1 MSHAADLPK
10 ISIITPSLNQGRF
23 LRKCLKSILSQDYP
37 RLEIIVVDGGSQDES
52 TDIIREYAGRLAW
65 SVSEP
70 DAGQSDAINKAFA
83 RTTGDLV
90 SWLNADDYLLPGALD
105 AVATAYRQDAAAP
118 FFYGNGLRVDEG
130 GVAQAPFFADGTPA
144 FSRDALMFGLNY
156 ILQPAAFIR
165 RIAWASIG
173 PLDVT
178 LRWGMD
184 TDLWIRLSALGMPVA
199 IRETLAASREY
210 GATKT
215 ASGMFERIE
224 ELRRIAQR
232 HTGAE
237 ITPGVLCYFADTLH
251 RYARSREDLFGTRY
265 CRDGIEPFWS
275 TTANLMRRFAAG
287 PDGMPIPDANKRSTR

>member
-1 MSHAADLPK
+1 MNRSSDRAS

-23 LRKCLKSILSQDYP
+23 LRTCLHSIFSQEYP
-37 RLEIIVVDGGSQDES
+37 DLEVMVVDGGSCDES
-52 TDIIREYAGRLAW
+52 TAVMREYAGRLAW

-70 DAGQSDAINKAFA
+70 DGGQSEAINKALA
-83 RTTGDLV
+83 RASGDLV
-90 SWLNADDYLLPGALD
+90 SWLNADDYLLPGALR
-105 AVATAYRQDAAAP
+105 AVAAAYRRDPSAP
-118 FFYGNGLRVDEG
+118 FYYGNGLRVDER
-130 GVAQAPFFADGTPA
+130 GVSQAPFFAGGTPA

-156 ILQPAAFIR
+156 ILQPAAFIQR
-165 RIAWASIG
+165 AAWSRVG
-173 PLDVT
+173 PLDVA

-184 TDLWIRLSALGMPVA
+184 TDLWIRLSALGTPVA
-199 IRETLAASREY
+199 IDESLAASREY

-224 ELRRIAQR
+224 ELRRIAYR

-251 RYARSREDLFGTRY
+251 RYARSREDVFGTKY

-275 TTANLMRRFAAG
+275 ATANLMRRFAAG
-287 PDGMPIPDANKRSTR
+287 PDGTPISDANKRSTR